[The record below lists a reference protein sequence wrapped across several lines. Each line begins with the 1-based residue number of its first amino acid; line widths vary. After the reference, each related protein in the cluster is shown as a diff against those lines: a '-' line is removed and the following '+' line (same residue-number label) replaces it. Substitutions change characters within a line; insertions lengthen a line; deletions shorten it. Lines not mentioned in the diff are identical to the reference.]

1 MPKMGDRG
9 KQQVKTKD
17 IHTPKKRL
25 KTSSKKKKK
34 TNDTGSQRSM
44 RKYEINSQVKPLEKK
59 KTQLKWDC
67 FKTDLYKP

>member
-1 MPKMGDRG
+1 MGDRG

-34 TNDTGSQRSM
+34 RMTLDHKDQ
-44 RKYEINSQVKPLEKK
+44 
-59 KTQLKWDC
+59 
-67 FKTDLYKP
+67 